1 MGKEARQL
9 SLTKTTGQSLLS
21 LAFDLG
27 GIIAGLTVAASLGLF
42 LREPWIIVLYP
53 GVISLRGVI
62 GGLFAGRLSTGLHLG
77 TIPASLSGSN
87 TKRFYLLWGSIIVL
101 TFESSLLLG
110 LVAVFFRMVSGSAL
124 NILNVLTIFGTLFAT
139 MGLSIL
145 VISPL
150 TIAIAFSSFKKGLD
164 PDIIVYPI
172 ESTMADILVTI
183 CYFTV
188 LSLLLSGIGL
198 MIVLNL
204 LLSETGLMI
213 VTSVC
218 IVFTGFVFGIFYR
231 SRGETEFLRTLKESF
246 YMIVVVAIMVNITGY
261 VLSTIS
267 EFVGQKPKIY
277 VVYPAIIDTM
287 GDVGAIVG
295 STATTKLALG
305 SLDSS
310 VRSIR
315 NHRIQIAAAW
325 IASAAMFM
333 IYALISSLYRPPSSV
348 LEALTFLFLLL
359 ATNFFAG
366 IIIIF
371 ISFSVAILTF
381 KKGLDPDNFVIP
393 LESSLADAITT
404 VSLFVMLSIIGG
416 I

>member
-1 MGKEARQL
+1 MGGEAKQL

-110 LVAVFFRMVSGSAL
+110 LVAVLFQMVSGSAL

-172 ESTMADILVTI
+172 ESTIADILVTI

-198 MIVLNL
+198 MIVILAC
-204 LLSETGLMI
+204 
-213 VTSVC
+213 V
-218 IVFTGFVFGIFYR
+218 VFTGFVLGIFYR

-381 KKGLDPDNFVIP
+381 QKGLDPDNFVIP

>member
-1 MGKEARQL
+1 MGGEARQL
-9 SLTKTTGQSLLS
+9 SLTKTIGQSLLS

-53 GVISLRGVI
+53 GIISLRGVI

-87 TKRFYLLWGSIIVL
+87 TKRFHLLWGSIIFL

-124 NILNVLTIFGTLFAT
+124 NILNVLTIFGTLVAT

-183 CYFTV
+183 CYF
-188 LSLLLSGIGL
+188 
-198 MIVLNL
+198 IVLNL
-204 LLSETGLMI
+204 LLSEIGLMI

-246 YMIVVVAIMVNITGY
+246 YMMVVVAVIVNITGY
-261 VLSTIS
+261 VLSNIS
-267 EFVGQKPKIY
+267 EFVGKKPQIY

-310 VRSIR
+310 VKSIR

-359 ATNFFAG
+359 STNFFAG

-371 ISFSVAILTF
+371 ISFSVAVLTF

>member
-1 MGKEARQL
+1 MGAEIKQL
-9 SLTKTTGQSLLS
+9 GLTKTTGQSLLS

-198 MIVLNL
+198 MIVIL
-204 LLSETGLMI
+204 
-213 VTSVC
+213 VC
-218 IVFTGFVFGIFYR
+218 IVFTGFVLGIFYR

-246 YMIVVVAIMVNITGY
+246 CMMVVVAIMVNITGY
-261 VLSTIS
+261 LLSTIS

>member
-1 MGKEARQL
+1 MGGEAKQL

-188 LSLLLSGIGL
+188 LNLLLSG
-198 MIVLNL
+198 
-204 LLSETGLMI
+204 TGLII
-213 VTSVC
+213 VILVC
-218 IVFTGFVFGIFYR
+218 IVFTGFVLGIFYR

-381 KKGLDPDNFVIP
+381 QKGLDPDNFVIP

-404 VSLFVMLSIIGG
+404 VSLFIMLSIIGG

>member
-1 MGKEARQL
+1 MGGEARQL

-172 ESTMADILVTI
+172 ESTIADILVTI

-198 MIVLNL
+198 MIVILAC
-204 LLSETGLMI
+204 
-213 VTSVC
+213 V
-218 IVFTGFVFGIFYR
+218 VFTGFVLGIFYR

>member
-1 MGKEARQL
+1 MGKEAKQL

-172 ESTMADILVTI
+172 ESTIADILVTI

-198 MIVLNL
+198 MIVIL
-204 LLSETGLMI
+204 
-213 VTSVC
+213 VC
-218 IVFTGFVFGIFYR
+218 IVFTGFVLGIFYR

-366 IIIIF
+366 IIIVF

>member
-1 MGKEARQL
+1 MGGGVKQL
-9 SLTKTTGQSLLS
+9 GLTKTTGQSLLS
-21 LAFDLG
+21 LTFDLG

-53 GVISLRGVI
+53 GIISLRGVI

-87 TKRFYLLWGSIIVL
+87 TKRFYLLWGSTIVL

-110 LVAVFFRMVSGSAL
+110 LVAVLFRMVSASAL
-124 NILNVLTIFGTLFAT
+124 DILTVLTIFGTLFAT

-164 PDIIVYPI
+164 PDIIVYPV

-183 CYFTV
+183 CYLT
-188 LSLLLSGIGL
+188 
-198 MIVLNL
+198 VLNL
-204 LLSETGLMI
+204 LLSGTGLII
-213 VTSVC
+213 VALVC
-218 IVFTGFVFGIFYR
+218 IVFTGFVSGIFYR
-231 SRGETEFLRTLKESF
+231 SRRETEFLRTLKESF
-246 YMIVVVAIMVNITGY
+246 YMMVVVSIMVNITGY

-310 VRSIR
+310 IRSIR
-315 NHRIQIAAAW
+315 NHRTQIAAAW
-325 IASAAMFM
+325 IASAVMFTA
-333 IYALISSLYRPPSSV
+333 YAFISSLYQSPSSV
-348 LEALTFLFLLL
+348 LEALAFLFLLL
-359 ATNFFAG
+359 GTNLFAG
-366 IIIIF
+366 AIIIF

-381 KKGLDPDNFVIP
+381 QKGLDPDNFVIP
-393 LESSLADAITT
+393 LESSLADAVTT

-416 I
+416 L

>member
-198 MIVLNL
+198 MIVIL
-204 LLSETGLMI
+204 
-213 VTSVC
+213 VC
-218 IVFTGFVFGIFYR
+218 IVFTGFVLGIFYR

-371 ISFSVAILTF
+371 ISFSVAVLTF
-381 KKGLDPDNFVIP
+381 QKGLDPDNFVIP

-404 VSLFVMLSIIGG
+404 VSLFVMLTIIGG

>member
-1 MGKEARQL
+1 MGGEAKQL

-110 LVAVFFRMVSGSAL
+110 LVAVLFQMVSGSAL

-172 ESTMADILVTI
+172 ESTIADILVTI

-198 MIVLNL
+198 MIVILAC
-204 LLSETGLMI
+204 
-213 VTSVC
+213 V
-218 IVFTGFVFGIFYR
+218 VFTGFVLGIFYR
-231 SRGETEFLRTLKESF
+231 SRRETEFLRTLKESF

-348 LEALTFLFLLL
+348 LDALTFLFLLL

-381 KKGLDPDNFVIP
+381 QKGLDPDNFVIP

>member
-1 MGKEARQL
+1 MGGEVKQL
-9 SLTKTTGQSLLS
+9 GLTRTTEQSLLS

-27 GIIAGLTVAASLGLF
+27 GIIAGLTVAAYLGLF
-42 LREPWIIVLYP
+42 LREPWIIALYP
-53 GVISLRGVI
+53 GIISLRGVI

-87 TKRFYLLWGSIIVL
+87 TKRFYLLWGSTIVL

-110 LVAVFFRMVSGSAL
+110 LVAALFQMVSAHSL
-124 NILNVLTIFGTLFAT
+124 NILTMLTIFGTLFAT

-150 TIAIAFSSFKKGLD
+150 TIAIAFSSFRKGLD

-183 CYFTV
+183 CY
-188 LSLLLSGIGL
+188 L
-198 MIVLNL
+198 IVLNL
-204 LLSETGLMI
+204 LLSGTGLMI
-213 VTSVC
+213 IALVC
-218 IVFTGFVFGIFYR
+218 IVFTGFVLGIFYR

-246 YMIVVVAIMVNITGY
+246 YMIVVVAIIVNITGQM
-261 VLSTIS
+261 LSTIS
-267 EFVGQKPKIY
+267 KINEFVGQKSKIY
-277 VVYPAIIDTM
+277 VVYPAIIDTI

-310 VRSIR
+310 IRSIK
-315 NHRIQIAAAW
+315 NHRTQIAAAW
-325 IASAAMFM
+325 LASAAMFT
-333 IYALISSLYRPPSSV
+333 IYAFISSLYEPSSSI

-359 ATNFFAG
+359 ATNLLAG
-366 IIIIF
+366 GIMVI

-381 KKGLDPDNFVIP
+381 KRGLDPDNFVIP

-404 VSLFVMLSIIGG
+404 LSLFVMLSIIGG
-416 I
+416 L

>member
-1 MGKEARQL
+1 MGGEAKQL

-188 LSLLLSGIGL
+188 LNLLLSG
-198 MIVLNL
+198 
-204 LLSETGLMI
+204 TGLII
-213 VTSVC
+213 VILVC
-218 IVFTGFVFGIFYR
+218 IVFTGFVLGIFYR

-381 KKGLDPDNFVIP
+381 QKGLDPDNFVIP

>member
-1 MGKEARQL
+1 MGREVKQL
-9 SLTKTTGQSLLS
+9 GLTKTTGQSLLS

-42 LREPWIIVLYP
+42 LREQWIIVLYP
-53 GVISLRGVI
+53 GIISLRGVI

-87 TKRFYLLWGSIIVL
+87 TKRFYLLWGSTIVL

-110 LVAVFFRMVSGSAL
+110 LVAVFFQMVSTSSL

-164 PDIIVYPI
+164 PDIVVYPI

-183 CYFTV
+183 CYLTI
-188 LSLLLSGIGL
+188 LTLLLSG
-198 MIVLNL
+198 
-204 LLSETGLMI
+204 TGLII
-213 VTSVC
+213 VTLVC
-218 IVFTGFVFGIFYR
+218 IVFTGFVLGIFYR
-231 SRGETEFLRTLKESF
+231 SRTETEFMRTLKESF
-246 YMIVVVAIMVNITGY
+246 YMMIIVAIMVNITGQ
-261 VLSTIS
+261 VLSNIS

-277 VVYPAIIDTM
+277 VVYPAIIDTI
-287 GDVGAIVG
+287 GDLGAIVG

-310 VRSIR
+310 VRSIK

-325 IASAAMFM
+325 IASAAMFT
-333 IYALISSLYRPPSSV
+333 IYALISSLYQSPSSV

-359 ATNFFAG
+359 ATNLFAG
-366 IIIIF
+366 GIMIL

-381 KKGLDPDNFVIP
+381 QKGLDPDNFVIP
-393 LESSLADAITT
+393 LESSLADVITT

>member
-1 MGKEARQL
+1 MGGEIKQL
-9 SLTKTTGQSLLS
+9 GLTRTTGQSLLS

-42 LREPWIIVLYP
+42 LREPWIIALYP
-53 GVISLRGVI
+53 GIISLRGVI

-87 TKRFYLLWGSIIVL
+87 TKRFYLLWGSTIVL

-110 LVAVFFRMVSGSAL
+110 LVAALFQMVSTSSL
-124 NILNVLTIFGTLFAT
+124 NILTALTIFGTLFAT
-139 MGLSIL
+139 MGMSIL

-188 LSLLLSGIGL
+188 LNFLLSG
-198 MIVLNL
+198 
-204 LLSETGLMI
+204 TGLMI
-213 VTSVC
+213 IALVC
-218 IVFTGFVFGIFYR
+218 IVFTGFVSGVFYR

-246 YMIVVVAIMVNITGY
+246 YMIVLVAVIVNITGQ

-277 VVYPAIIDTM
+277 VVYPAIIDTI
-287 GDVGAIVG
+287 GDLGAIVG

-305 SLDSS
+305 SLNSS
-310 VRSIR
+310 IRSIK

-325 IASAAMFM
+325 IASAAMFT
-333 IYALISSLYRPPSSV
+333 IYALISSLYKPPSSV

-359 ATNFFAG
+359 ATNLFAG
-366 IIIIF
+366 GIMIL

-381 KKGLDPDNFVIP
+381 QKGLDPDNFVIP

-404 VSLFVMLSIIGG
+404 LSLFVMLSIIGG
-416 I
+416 L

>member
-1 MGKEARQL
+1 MGAEIKQL
-9 SLTKTTGQSLLS
+9 GLTKTTGQSLLS

-87 TKRFYLLWGSIIVL
+87 TKRFYLLWGSTIVL

-110 LVAVFFRMVSGSAL
+110 LVAVFFRMVSASAL

-183 CYFTV
+183 CYLT
-188 LSLLLSGIGL
+188 
-198 MIVLNL
+198 VLNL
-204 LLSETGLMI
+204 LLSGTGLII
-213 VTSVC
+213 VTLVC
-218 IVFTGFVFGIFYR
+218 IVFTGFVLGIFYR

-246 YMIVVVAIMVNITGY
+246 YMMVIVAIMVNITGY

-325 IASAAMFM
+325 IASAAMFT
-333 IYALISSLYRPPSSV
+333 IYALISSLYRPPSSI

-381 KKGLDPDNFVIP
+381 QKGLDPDNFVIP

>member
-1 MGKEARQL
+1 MGGEAKQL

-42 LREPWIIVLYP
+42 IREPWIIVLYP

-188 LSLLLSGIGL
+188 LNLLLSG
-198 MIVLNL
+198 
-204 LLSETGLMI
+204 TGLII
-213 VTSVC
+213 VILVC
-218 IVFTGFVFGIFYR
+218 IVFTGFVLGIFYR

-381 KKGLDPDNFVIP
+381 QKGLDPDNFVIP